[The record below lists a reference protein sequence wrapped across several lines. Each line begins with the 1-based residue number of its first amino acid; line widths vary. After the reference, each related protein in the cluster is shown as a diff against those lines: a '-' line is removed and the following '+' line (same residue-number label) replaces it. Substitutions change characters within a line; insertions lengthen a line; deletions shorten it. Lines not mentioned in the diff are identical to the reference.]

1 MVILKAHVWLWG
13 WGGGALCIIIGL
25 FADQDP
31 VSVVI
36 RFGEFLGVKD

>member
-13 WGGGALCIIIGL
+13 WRGALCIIIGL

-31 VSVVI
+31 MSVVS